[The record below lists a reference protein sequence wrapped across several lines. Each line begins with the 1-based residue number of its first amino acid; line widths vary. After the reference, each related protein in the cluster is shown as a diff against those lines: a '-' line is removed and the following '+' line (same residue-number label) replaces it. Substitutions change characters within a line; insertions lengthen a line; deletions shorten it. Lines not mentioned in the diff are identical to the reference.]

1 MQSYETPP
9 CVTWIVSPAREP
21 AGHCVETIS
30 VPGGAERCCAT
41 AMGWE
46 WAGVIRAEP
55 PPLARWPHL
64 RAKAHEQ
71 IMHPSKTRHINDARV
86 PLVND
91 HGPKQLVSVPSTT
104 SPSKHSTS
112 V

>member
-1 MQSYETPP
+1 M
-9 CVTWIVSPAREP
+9 
-21 AGHCVETIS
+21 
-30 VPGGAERCCAT
+30 
-41 AMGWE
+41 
-46 WAGVIRAEP
+46 
-55 PPLARWPHL
+55 
-64 RAKAHEQ
+64 RAKVHEQ
-71 IMHPSKTRHINDARV
+71 IMQPSRTRHINDARV